1 MRRTLFALPL
11 AIVTIAAL
19 LATPAHAQ
27 DSKKMR
33 GKVTAVTGTS
43 VTIDNAGKPASFVI
57 DPKTKVEAPGAGT
70 ATRAAEAAGKA
81 GVKMADVI
89 KTGDAVE
96 VTYTETAGKMQASM
110 VRKVTSVGSTDDP
123 SEDTHHADGKVTAIT
138 ASSLSIGAQTFVID
152 SKTDVIGRG
161 AGTATAKAG
170 GKVAITTLIGVGD
183 TVTVSYHDVAGKLQ
197 ASRIRVT
204 AKAAK

>member
-11 AIVTIAAL
+11 AIVTVAAL
-19 LATPAHAQ
+19 LAAPAHAQ
-27 DSKKMR
+27 DHKKMR

-96 VTYTETAGKMQASM
+96 VTYTEAAGKMQA
-110 VRKVTSVGSTDDP
+110 
-123 SEDTHHADGKVTAIT
+123 
-138 ASSLSIGAQTFVID
+138 
-152 SKTDVIGRG
+152 
-161 AGTATAKAG
+161 
-170 GKVAITTLIGVGD
+170 
-183 TVTVSYHDVAGKLQ
+183 
-197 ASRIRVT
+197 
-204 AKAAK
+204 